1 MSPRPDANRY
11 RQPDCSPIRWEKFPV
26 LARSGEHMNSGNE
39 RVVARLRGTIAALHA
54 GAADLDAVLA
64 SLHSALDLVENDGS
78 GVRELVRLAEADI
91 EEIRFT
97 RLLGEQRPAV
107 TRRLDELAAALEAA
121 RA

>member
-1 MSPRPDANRY
+1 
-11 RQPDCSPIRWEKFPV
+11 
-26 LARSGEHMNSGNE
+26 MNSGNE
-39 RVVARLRGTIAALHA
+39 RVVARLRATIAAFHA